1 MKLGVL
7 PVLGLI
13 AVATLVLYVFTQL
26 ASKGERKFQEGR
38 VVGVTGKKGHGK
50 TIFGVHELLRH
61 VNGRYPCREC
71 STLEGRR
78 VNHDGHI
85 ATNGSIN
92 VPEHLASRVHHLT
105 NWDDVK
111 ALPHGCLVM
120 LDEVHL
126 MGWAPAQAGQTLP
139 ADVQWIL
146 SQCRKLHLEIMWISQ
161 DLGNVSA
168 GLRRQTDE
176 IARCQKSYFR
186 RMSISF
192 FEIVGGVPQF
202 NAKAAWKYAYR
213 VTSKLAASYDTYELL
228 AMVPAVG
235 GVSREAGLPP
245 AAPSTMHPFDVVL

>member
-1 MKLGVL
+1 MNAGVL

-13 AVATLVLYVFTQL
+13 AVATLALYVVTQH

-85 ATNGSIN
+85 ATNGSIS
-92 VPEHLASRVHHLT
+92 VPEHLAARVHHLT

-126 MGWAPAQAGQTLP
+126 MGWAPALAGQTLP

-228 AMVPAVG
+228 AMVPTGA
-235 GVSREAGLPP
+235 GVAREAGRSVPST
-245 AAPSTMHPFDVVL
+245 STMHPFDVVL